1 MSSHVEY
8 NGGPSIE
15 EVRDRVKASR
25 IHKLSS
31 NENPLG
37 PSPRAIEAIRHTAE
51 SLQMYPPRG
60 GQRLRDALASHHG
73 HTLTPE
79 HFLGA
84 NSGYE
89 LIDLVGRTFLD
100 AGDEII
106 ISSPTYRAYAWA
118 AERQD
123 ARVVD
128 VRLTPRD
135 FALDLDDVLAA
146 VSPRTRLVCLCNPNN
161 PTGAL
166 VSGAVMRSLHDGLP
180 DDVVVVADEMYSHY
194 VDDPAYP
201 DSIQD
206 VLDGRP
212 VIIVQS
218 FSKAFGLAGLRLGY
232 GIARPDL
239 VERVARY
246 RRPFQLSELALNAGV
261 AALDDRAH
269 LDSSVALAHAG
280 RQFLRQELQRLS
292 VECWESH
299 ANFVL
304 FRPPLAASDVFE
316 RLIERGIMV
325 RLTDSN
331 GLPGHL
337 RVSTGLQESNEAFV
351 RALEDVLNEGA
362 QCRD

>member
-37 PSPRAIEAIRHTAE
+37 PRRGLSRPSATPPNRCRCIRRAATSASGTLWPRIMATRSP
-51 SLQMYPPRG
+51 
-60 GQRLRDALASHHG
+60 
-73 HTLTPE
+73 PE

-123 ARVVD
+123 ARV
-128 VRLTPRD
+128 
-135 FALDLDDVLAA
+135 
-146 VSPRTRLVCLCNPNN
+146 
-161 PTGAL
+161 
-166 VSGAVMRSLHDGLP
+166 
-180 DDVVVVADEMYSHY
+180 
-194 VDDPAYP
+194 
-201 DSIQD
+201 
-206 VLDGRP
+206 
-212 VIIVQS
+212 
-218 FSKAFGLAGLRLGY
+218 
-232 GIARPDL
+232 
-239 VERVARY
+239 
-246 RRPFQLSELALNAGV
+246 
-261 AALDDRAH
+261 
-269 LDSSVALAHAG
+269 
-280 RQFLRQELQRLS
+280 QELQRLS